1 MNAEAA
7 IDIFKTV
14 VMFSLYLMA
23 PFVGVILFVG
33 LLTSLVQSVTSIQ
46 EATLTFVPKL
56 IALAGVM
63 LLLAPWVLRLLSEF
77 TVQSLMRISSM
88 GP

>member
-7 IDIFKTV
+7 IDIFKTLLL
-14 VMFSLYLMA
+14 FALYLMS
-23 PFVGVILFVG
+23 PFVGVILVVG

-46 EATLTFVPKL
+46 EATLTFVPKM
-56 IALAGVM
+56 IALSAVM
-63 LLLAPWVLRLLSEF
+63 ILLAPWVLRLLSEF
-77 TVQSLMRISSM
+77 AVQSLTRIGTM

>member
-14 VMFSLYLMA
+14 VVFSLYLMA
-23 PFVGVILFVG
+23 PFVGVILVVG

-63 LLLAPWVLRLLSEF
+63 MLLAPWVLRLLSEF
-77 TVQSLMRISSM
+77 TVQSLTRISSM

>member
-7 IDIFKTV
+7 IDIFKTL
-14 VMFSLYLMA
+14 VMFALYVMS
-23 PFVGVILFVG
+23 PFLGVILTVG
-33 LLTSLVQSVTSIQ
+33 LITSLFQSVTSIQ
-46 EATLTFVPKL
+46 EQTLTFVPKL

-63 LLLAPWVLRLLSEF
+63 LLLAPWTLRLLGEF
-77 TVQSLMRISSM
+77 AVQQISRMGTM

>member
-23 PFVGVILFVG
+23 PFVGVILLVG

-56 IALAGVM
+56 LALAAVM
-63 LLLAPWVLRLLSEF
+63 MLLAPWVLRLLSEF
-77 TVQSLMRISSM
+77 TVQSLTRVASM

>member
-7 IDIFKTV
+7 IDTFKTV
-14 VMFSLYLMA
+14 VMFSLYIMA
-23 PFVGVILFVG
+23 PFVGVILIVG
-33 LLTSLVQSVTSIQ
+33 LVTSLVQSVTSIQ

-56 IALAGVM
+56 IAVAGVM
-63 LLLAPWVLRLLSEF
+63 MLLAPWVLRLLSEYA
-77 TVQSLMRISSM
+77 VQCLMRVSSM

>member
-7 IDIFKTV
+7 IDTFKTV
-14 VMFSLYLMA
+14 VMFSLYIMA
-23 PFVGVILFVG
+23 PFVGVILIVG
-33 LLTSLVQSVTSIQ
+33 LVTSLVQSVTSIQ

-63 LLLAPWVLRLLSEF
+63 LLLAPWVLRLLSEY
-77 TVQSLMRISSM
+77 TVQCLMRISSM

>member
-7 IDIFKTV
+7 IDTFKTV
-14 VMFSLYLMA
+14 LMFSLYLMA
-23 PFVGVILFVG
+23 PFVGVILIVG
-33 LLTSLVQSVTSIQ
+33 LVTSLVQSVTSIQ

-63 LLLAPWVLRLLSEF
+63 LLLAPWVLRLLSEY
-77 TVQSLMRISSM
+77 TVQCLMRISSM

>member
-14 VMFSLYLMA
+14 VMFALYVMS
-23 PFVGVILFVG
+23 PFVGIILLVG

-56 IALAGVM
+56 LALSAVM
-63 LLLAPWVLRLLSEF
+63 ILLAPWVLRLLSEF
-77 TVQSLMRISSM
+77 TVQSLTRISSM

>member
-7 IDIFKTV
+7 IDTFKSV
-14 VMFSLYLMA
+14 VMFSLYIMS
-23 PFVGVILFVG
+23 PFVGVILIVG
-33 LLTSLVQSVTSIQ
+33 LVTSLVQSVTSIQ

-63 LLLAPWVLRLLSEF
+63 LLLAPWVLRLLSEY
-77 TVQSLMRISSM
+77 TVQCLMRISSM

>member
-7 IDIFKTV
+7 IDIFKTLLL
-14 VMFSLYLMA
+14 FALYLMS
-23 PFVGVILFVG
+23 PFVGVILVVG

-56 IALAGVM
+56 LALAAVM
-63 LLLAPWVLRLLSEF
+63 ILLAPWVLRLLSEF
-77 TVQSLMRISSM
+77 AVQSLTRIGTM

>member
-23 PFVGVILFVG
+23 PFVGVILIVG

-56 IALAGVM
+56 IALAAVM
-63 LLLAPWVLRLLSEF
+63 MLLAPWVLRLLSEY

>member
-23 PFVGVILFVG
+23 PFVGVILLVG

-56 IALAGVM
+56 IALAAVM
-63 LLLAPWVLRLLSEF
+63 LLLAPWVLRLLSEY
-77 TVQSLMRISSM
+77 TVQSLTRISSM

>member
-23 PFVGVILFVG
+23 PFVGVILVVG

-46 EATLTFVPKL
+46 EATLTFVPKI

-63 LLLAPWVLRLLSEF
+63 IMLAPWVLRLLSEF
-77 TVQSLMRISSM
+77 TVQSLTRISSM

>member
-7 IDIFKTV
+7 IDTFKTV
-14 VMFSLYLMA
+14 VMFSLYIMA
-23 PFVGVILFVG
+23 PFVGVILIVG
-33 LLTSLVQSVTSIQ
+33 LVTSLVQSVTSIQ

-63 LLLAPWVLRLLSEF
+63 MLLAPWVLRLLSEY
-77 TVQSLMRISSM
+77 TVQCLMRISSM

>member
-23 PFVGVILFVG
+23 PFIGVILLVG

-56 IALAGVM
+56 LALAAVM
-63 LLLAPWVLRLLSEF
+63 MLLAPWVLRLLSEF
-77 TVQSLMRISSM
+77 TVQSLTRISSM

>member
-14 VMFSLYLMA
+14 MMFSLYLMA
-23 PFVGVILFVG
+23 PFVGVILVVG

-56 IALAGVM
+56 IALAAVM
-63 LLLAPWVLRLLSEF
+63 MLLAPWVLRLLSEY
-77 TVQSLMRISSM
+77 TVQSLTRISSM

>member
-7 IDIFKTV
+7 IDIFKTLI
-14 VMFSLYLMA
+14 MFALYLMS
-23 PFVGVILFVG
+23 PFVGVILVVG
-33 LLTSLVQSVTSIQ
+33 LFTSLVQSVTSIQ

-56 IALAGVM
+56 LALSAVM
-63 LLLAPWVLRLLSEF
+63 MLLAPWVLRLLSEF
-77 TVQSLMRISSM
+77 FVQSLTRVGSM

>member
-23 PFVGVILFVG
+23 PFVGVILLVG

>member
-14 VMFSLYLMA
+14 VMFSLYLMG

>member
-14 VMFSLYLMA
+14 VMFSLYLMS
-23 PFVGVILFVG
+23 PFVGVILVVG

-56 IALAGVM
+56 LALAAVM
-63 LLLAPWVLRLLSEF
+63 MLLAPWVLRLLSEF
-77 TVQSLMRISSM
+77 TVQSLTRVASM

>member
-7 IDIFKTV
+7 IDTFKTV
-14 VMFSLYLMA
+14 VMFSLYIMA
-23 PFVGVILFVG
+23 PFVGVILLVG
-33 LLTSLVQSVTSIQ
+33 LVTSLVQSVTSIQ

-63 LLLAPWVLRLLSEF
+63 MLLAPWVLRLLSEY
-77 TVQSLMRISSM
+77 TVQCLMRISSM

>member
-23 PFVGVILFVG
+23 PFVGVILVVG

-56 IALAGVM
+56 IALAAVM
-63 LLLAPWVLRLLSEF
+63 MLLAPWVLRLLSEY

>member
-7 IDIFKTV
+7 IDTFKTV
-14 VMFSLYLMA
+14 VMFSLYIMS
-23 PFVGVILFVG
+23 PFVGVILIVG
-33 LLTSLVQSVTSIQ
+33 LVTSLVQSVTSIQ

-63 LLLAPWVLRLLSEF
+63 LLLAPWVLRLLSEYA
-77 TVQSLMRISSM
+77 VQCLMRISSM

>member
-7 IDIFKTV
+7 IDTFKTV
-14 VMFSLYLMA
+14 VMFSLYIMS
-23 PFVGVILFVG
+23 PFVGVILIVG
-33 LLTSLVQSVTSIQ
+33 LVTSLVQSVTSIQ

-63 LLLAPWVLRLLSEF
+63 LLLAPWVLRLLSEY
-77 TVQSLMRISSM
+77 TVQCLMRISSM

>member
-23 PFVGVILFVG
+23 PFVGVILVVG

-56 IALAGVM
+56 LALAAVM
-63 LLLAPWVLRLLSEF
+63 MLLAPWVLRLLSEF
-77 TVQSLMRISSM
+77 TVQSLTRISSM